1 MPRFETSRTVSV
13 LLILISTALLVV
25 VAREFPDARE
35 LLQSSPEN
43 FFSPYAAVPATD
55 GGSVIHAFTQKLIPV
70 QGSANLYP
78 SDLGYGYFR
87 LQHQALLYQKRL
99 AQLKHAL
106 QNRVVYAYRRHL
118 LRQGFHGHAAASVAL
133 LQSELDALKA
143 HVTALAQEL
152 NEKNQLSASM
162 ADLQGQALTK
172 MMARVNRL
180 AALVHASARHRVR
193 KSIPKPLA
201 VVRTSSHDETAAAPC
216 LHQGCTSNDLKW
228 MQQLSRALSLIQAQS
243 IHQAQMMQH
252 VSSLSREVEMLRQ
265 HLSRRRRVRRPRY
278 EDVHLR
284 GKGPAVQL
292 LQKLPVSDETKTSL
306 AAASS
311 SMRRQE
317 LSKLLDHVEAVSAKS
332 PGSQSLD
339 GLYDEIHQ
347 LQSLLSKLPSRPQK
361 L

>member
-1 MPRFETSRTVSV
+1 MSFFEIRRTVSV
-13 LLILISTALLVV
+13 LLILISTALLVIV
-25 VAREFPDARE
+25 SREVPDTSE

-55 GGSVIHAFTQKLIPV
+55 GGSVIHAFTQKLIPL
-70 QGSANLYP
+70 QGSANLDP

-87 LQHQALLYQKRL
+87 LQHQALLYQQRL
-99 AQLKHAL
+99 AQLK

-118 LRQGFHGHAAASVAL
+118 LRQGFHEHAATSVAL

-143 HVTALAQEL
+143 HVTVLAQEL
-152 NEKNQLSASM
+152 DEKNQLSARM

-193 KSIPKPLA
+193 NSIPKPLA
-201 VVRTSSHDETAAAPC
+201 VGRTSSHDETAAAPC

-243 IHQAQMMQH
+243 IHQARMMQH

-265 HLSRRRRVRRPRY
+265 HLSRRRHVRRPRY

-284 GKGPAVQL
+284 GKRPAVEL
-292 LQKLPVSDETKTSL
+292 MQKLPFSDETKSSL

-311 SMRRQE
+311 SVRRQE
-317 LSKLLDHVEAVSAKS
+317 LSKLLDQVEAVSAKS

-339 GLYDEIHQ
+339 GLYAEIHQ
-347 LQSLLSKLPSRPQK
+347 LQSLLSKLPSGPQK